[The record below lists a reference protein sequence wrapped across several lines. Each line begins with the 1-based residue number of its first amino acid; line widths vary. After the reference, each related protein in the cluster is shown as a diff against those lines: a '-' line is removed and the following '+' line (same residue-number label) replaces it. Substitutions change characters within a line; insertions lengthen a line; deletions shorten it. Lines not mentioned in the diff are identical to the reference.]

1 MTTLAI
7 QAAPAPG
14 AEDPAGGDADFAAA
28 RRMMVLG
35 QLTPNT
41 VSDPLLLQAMGELPR
56 ERFVPPAMRHRAYA
70 DEAVPLGAA
79 GTTGRA
85 MMTPMALGRLIQ
97 LTAPQ
102 PGERALVLGA
112 GTGYGAAVL
121 ARMGLDVIAVEE
133 DAALVE
139 LGEQALEFA
148 LSGHRP
154 VLRRADPSRGWP
166 QGAPF
171 RLILIEGG
179 VERLPAG
186 LWSQM
191 GEGGRAAAIR
201 QAISAG
207 PVGVA
212 ALFRRIGG
220 TVTETAGFDAVAPVI
235 PAFRAAP
242 GFVF

>member
-1 MTTLAI
+1 MTTLA
-7 QAAPAPG
+7 PLGRDTDRPHR
-14 AEDPAGGDADFAAA
+14 GGPDTDFAAA
-28 RRMMVLG
+28 RRLMVLG

-56 ERFVPPAMRHRAYA
+56 ERFVPAAMCHRAYA
-70 DEAVPLGAA
+70 DEAVPLPN
-79 GTTGRA
+79 GRA

-97 LTAPQ
+97 SLAPQ

-121 ARMGLDVIAVEE
+121 ARMDLDVVAIESDAELVALGR
-133 DAALVE
+133 AALD
-139 LGEQALEFA
+139 LALT
-148 LSGHRP
+148 GHRP
-154 VLRRADPSRGWP
+154 LLRQGDPLKGWP
-166 QGAPF
+166 VGAPF

-179 VERLPAG
+179 IERVPTG
-186 LWSQM
+186 LWTQM

-201 QAISAG
+201 QGRG
-207 PVGVA
+207 PVGRA

-220 TVTETAGFDAVAPVI
+220 TVTETAGFDAVAPVL
-235 PAFRAAP
+235 PEFRAAP